1 MKIYILKIG
10 DYYLEDYILEDIY
23 DSDIDIFNW
32 RLKEFKLN
40 KDVRKLFYDF
50 DEAED
55 IRKLIFIES
64 GVNFEVKR
72 FKPEQNIEIEEDL
85 YNEDRS

>member
-1 MKIYILKIG
+1 MKIYILKNG
-10 DYYLEDYILEDIY
+10 DYYLEDYVLEDIY

-32 RLKEFKLN
+32 RLKEFKLS
-40 KDVRKLFYDF
+40 KDIKKLFYDF

-72 FKPEQNIEIEEDL
+72 FRNTKEVEIEEDL
-85 YNEDRS
+85 

>member
-1 MKIYILKIG
+1 MKMYILKNG
-10 DYYLEDYILEDIY
+10 DYYLEDYLIEDIY

-32 RLKEFKLN
+32 SLKEFKLS
-40 KDVRKLFYDF
+40 KEVKKLFYDF

-64 GVNFEVKR
+64 GYNLEVKR
-72 FKPEQNIEIEEDL
+72 FRSNEELDIEEDI
-85 YNEDRS
+85 

>member
-1 MKIYILKIG
+1 MKIYILKNG
-10 DYYLEDYILEDIY
+10 DYYLEDYVLEDIY

-32 RLKEFKLN
+32 RLKEFKLS

-85 YNEDRS
+85 

>member
-1 MKIYILKIG
+1 MKMYILKNG
-10 DYYLEDYILEDIY
+10 DYYLEDYIIEDIY

-32 RLKEFKLN
+32 SLKEFKLS
-40 KDVRKLFYDF
+40 KEVKKLFYDF

-64 GVNFEVKR
+64 GYNLEVKR
-72 FKPEQNIEIEEDL
+72 FRSNEELDIEEDI
-85 YNEDRS
+85 

>member
-1 MKIYILKIG
+1 MKMYILKNG
-10 DYYLEDYILEDIY
+10 DYYLEDYLIEDIY

-32 RLKEFKLN
+32 SLKEFKLS
-40 KDVRKLFYDF
+40 KEVKKLFYDF

-64 GVNFEVKR
+64 GYNLEVKR
-72 FKPEQNIEIEEDL
+72 FRSNEELDIEEDL
-85 YNEDRS
+85 

>member
-1 MKIYILKIG
+1 MKMYILKNG
-10 DYYLEDYILEDIY
+10 DYYLEDYLIEDIY

-32 RLKEFKLN
+32 SLKEFKLS
-40 KDVRKLFYDF
+40 KEVKKLFYDF

-64 GVNFEVKR
+64 GFNLEVKR
-72 FKPEQNIEIEEDL
+72 FRSNEELDIEEDI
-85 YNEDRS
+85 

>member
-1 MKIYILKIG
+1 MKMYILKVG
-10 DYYLEDYILEDIY
+10 DYYLEDYTIEDIY
-23 DSDIDIFNW
+23 DSEIDIFNW
-32 RLKEFKLN
+32 RLKDFILSEEVK
-40 KDVRKLFYDF
+40 KLFYDF

-72 FKPEQNIEIEEDL
+72 FRPSEEIDIEEDI
-85 YNEDRS
+85 

>member
-1 MKIYILKIG
+1 MKMYVLKNG
-10 DYYLEDYILEDIY
+10 DYYLEDYVLEDIY

-32 RLKEFKLN
+32 RLKDFKLS
-40 KDVRKLFYDF
+40 KDARKLFYDF

-64 GVNFEVKR
+64 GYNLEIKR
-72 FKPEQNIEIEEDL
+72 FRAGVEVDIEEDL
-85 YNEDRS
+85 

>member
-1 MKIYILKIG
+1 MKTYILKNG
-10 DYYLEDYILEDIY
+10 DYYLEDYIIEDIY

-32 RLKEFKLN
+32 SLKEFKLS
-40 KDVRKLFYDF
+40 KEVKKLFYDF

-64 GVNFEVKR
+64 GFNLEVKR
-72 FKPEQNIEIEEDL
+72 FRSNEELDIEEDI
-85 YNEDRS
+85 

>member
-1 MKIYILKIG
+1 MKIYILRKG
-10 DYYLEDYILEDIY
+10 DYYLEDYVIEDIY

-32 RLKEFKLN
+32 RLKEFKLS
-40 KDVRKLFYDF
+40 KDVKKLFYDF

-64 GVNFEVKR
+64 GYNLEIKR
-72 FKPEQNIEIEEDL
+72 FIPSRDVDIEEDL
-85 YNEDRS
+85 

>member
-1 MKIYILKIG
+1 MKTYILKNG
-10 DYYLEDYILEDIY
+10 DYYLEDYIIEDIY

-32 RLKEFKLN
+32 SLKEFKLS
-40 KDVRKLFYDF
+40 KEVKKLFYDF

-64 GVNFEVKR
+64 GYNLEVKR
-72 FKPEQNIEIEEDL
+72 FRSNEELDIEEDI
-85 YNEDRS
+85 

>member
-1 MKIYILKIG
+1 MKIYILRKG
-10 DYYLEDYILEDIY
+10 DYYLEDYVIEDIY

-32 RLKEFKLN
+32 RLKEFKLS
-40 KDVRKLFYDF
+40 KDTKKLFYDF

-64 GVNFEVKR
+64 GYNLEIKR
-72 FKPEQNIEIEEDL
+72 FIPSRDVDIEEDL
-85 YNEDRS
+85 

>member
-1 MKIYILKIG
+1 MKMYILKNG
-10 DYYLEDYILEDIY
+10 DYYLEDYIIEDIY

-32 RLKEFKLN
+32 SLKEFKLS
-40 KDVRKLFYDF
+40 KEVKKLFYDF

-64 GVNFEVKR
+64 GYNLEVKR
-72 FKPEQNIEIEEDL
+72 FRSNEELDIEEDL
-85 YNEDRS
+85 

>member
-1 MKIYILKIG
+1 MKIYILKNG
-10 DYYLEDYILEDIY
+10 DYYLEDYVLEDIY

-32 RLKEFKLN
+32 RLKEFKLS

-64 GVNFEVKR
+64 GVNFEIKR

-85 YNEDRS
+85 

>member
-1 MKIYILKIG
+1 MKIYILKSG
-10 DYYLEDYILEDIY
+10 DYYLEDYLIEDIY

-32 RLKEFKLN
+32 SLKEFKLS
-40 KDVRKLFYDF
+40 KEVKKLFYDF

-64 GVNFEVKR
+64 GYNLEVKR
-72 FKPEQNIEIEEDL
+72 FRSNEELDIEEDI
-85 YNEDRS
+85 

>member
-1 MKIYILKIG
+1 MKTYILKNG
-10 DYYLEDYILEDIY
+10 DYYLEDYLIEDIY

-32 RLKEFKLN
+32 SLKEFKLS
-40 KDVRKLFYDF
+40 KEVKKLFYDF

-64 GVNFEVKR
+64 GFNLEVKR
-72 FKPEQNIEIEEDL
+72 FRSNEELDIEEDI
-85 YNEDRS
+85 

>member
-1 MKIYILKIG
+1 MKMYILKNG
-10 DYYLEDYILEDIY
+10 DYYLEDYVLEDIY
-23 DSDIDIFNW
+23 DTDIDIFNW
-32 RLKEFKLN
+32 RLKEFKLS

-64 GVNFEVKR
+64 GYNLEVKR
-72 FKPEQNIEIEEDL
+72 FRTGVEVDIEEDL
-85 YNEDRS
+85 

>member
-1 MKIYILKIG
+1 MKTYILKNG
-10 DYYLEDYILEDIY
+10 DYYLEDYIIEDIY

-32 RLKEFKLN
+32 SLKEFKLS
-40 KDVRKLFYDF
+40 KEVKKLFYDF

-64 GVNFEVKR
+64 GYNLEVKR
-72 FKPEQNIEIEEDL
+72 FRSNEELDIEEDL
-85 YNEDRS
+85 

>member
-1 MKIYILKIG
+1 MKIYILKNG
-10 DYYLEDYILEDIY
+10 DYYLEDYTVEDIY

-40 KDVRKLFYDF
+40 KDNKKLFYDF

-72 FKPEQNIEIEEDL
+72 FKPTEEVDIEEDL
-85 YNEDRS
+85 

>member
-1 MKIYILKIG
+1 MKTYILKNG
-10 DYYLEDYILEDIY
+10 DYYLEDYLIEDIY

-32 RLKEFKLN
+32 SLKEFKLS
-40 KDVRKLFYDF
+40 KEVKKLFYDF

-64 GVNFEVKR
+64 GYNLEVKR
-72 FKPEQNIEIEEDL
+72 FRSNEELDIEEDI
-85 YNEDRS
+85 

>member
-1 MKIYILKIG
+1 MKIYILKNG
-10 DYYLEDYILEDIY
+10 DYYLEDYVIEDIY

-32 RLKEFKLN
+32 RLKEFKLS
-40 KDVRKLFYDF
+40 KDVKKLFYDF

-64 GVNFEVKR
+64 GVNFELKR
-72 FKPEQNIEIEEDL
+72 FKETEEEI
-85 YNEDRS
+85 